1 MFFETAGGQAHKAEG
16 LAHNPFK
23 ALVAPRPIG
32 WISSLDAE
40 GRANLAPYSF
50 FNAVDDDPPIV
61 MFSSSGW
68 KHTVANVEATGEFVC
83 NLASAHLQ
91 SEMNISSAQVPTGV
105 DEFELAGL
113 EKAPSRLV
121 RVPRVA
127 AARAALECRLLRI
140 VELTDLAGQACD
152 ARVVFG
158 QVVGIHIDDAMVSN
172 GRVDM
177 SRLQLLARLGYKDY
191 SVTSEVF
198 EMDRPG

>member
-1 MFFETAGGQAHKAEG
+1 MFFETAGGQAHKTEG

-91 SEMNISSAQVPTGV
+91 SEMNISSAQVPAGV

-113 EKAPSRLV
+113 EKAPSCLV

>member
-68 KHTVANVEATGEFVC
+68 KHMVANVEATGEFVC

-91 SEMNISSAQVPTGV
+91 SEMNISSAQVPAGV

>member
-1 MFFETAGGQAHKAEG
+1 MFFETAGGQAHKTEG

-91 SEMNISSAQVPTGV
+91 SEMNISSAQVPAGV

-158 QVVGIHIDDAMVSN
+158 QVVGIHIDDAMVSY

>member
-1 MFFETAGGQAHKAEG
+1 MFFETAGGQAHKTEG

-91 SEMNISSAQVPTGV
+91 SEMNISSAQVPAGV

-158 QVVGIHIDDAMVSN
+158 QVVGIHIDDTMVTN

>member
-1 MFFETAGGQAHKAEG
+1 MFFETAGGQAHKTEG

-32 WISSLDAE
+32 WISSQDAE

-91 SEMNISSAQVPTGV
+91 SEMNISSAQVPAGV

>member
-91 SEMNISSAQVPTGV
+91 SEMNISSAKVPAGV

>member
-91 SEMNISSAQVPTGV
+91 SEMNISSAQVPAGV

-158 QVVGIHIDDAMVSN
+158 QVVGIHIDDTMVTN

>member
-91 SEMNISSAQVPTGV
+91 SEMNISSAQVPAGV

>member
-1 MFFETAGGQAHKAEG
+1 MFFETAGGQAHKTEG

-91 SEMNISSAQVPTGV
+91 SEMNISSAQVPAGV

-158 QVVGIHIDDAMVSN
+158 QVVGIHIDDAMVTN

>member
-1 MFFETAGGQAHKAEG
+1 MFFETAGGQAHKTEG

-91 SEMNISSAQVPTGV
+91 SEMNISSAQVPAGV

>member
-1 MFFETAGGQAHKAEG
+1 MFFETAGGHAHKAEG

-91 SEMNISSAQVPTGV
+91 SEMNISSAQVPAGV

>member
-1 MFFETAGGQAHKAEG
+1 MFFKTAGGQAHKAEG

-91 SEMNISSAQVPTGV
+91 SEMNISSAQVPAGV

>member
-1 MFFETAGGQAHKAEG
+1 MFFETGISGSHRAEG

-40 GRANLAPYSF
+40 GKANLAPYSF
-50 FNAVDDDPPIV
+50 FNAVSDDPPVV

-83 NLASAHLQ
+83 NLATAHLQ
-91 SEMNISSAQVPTGV
+91 AQLNVSSAPVAADV
-105 DEFELAGL
+105 DEFDLAGL
-113 EKAPSRLV
+113 AKAPSRLV

-140 VELTDLAGQACD
+140 VQLEDLAGTVCGAH
-152 ARVVFG
+152 VVFG
-158 QVVGIHIDDAMVSN
+158 QVVGIHIDDAVVDK
-172 GRVDM
+172 GRIDM

-191 SVTSEVF
+191 SVTSDVF
-198 EMDRPG
+198 EMDRPA